1 MNLTFLI
8 PVKIESKDRER
19 NLLTVLCYLLSKF
32 DAIISIKECDREP
45 KFKSLIIPSLVEK
58 FGSIPDNLIYEF
70 EEQKTNFFHKT
81 KILNDL
87 LEKSNTEVVC
97 NYDTDVLLPEPSI
110 LNAYKMI
117 LSKQSDAVYPYGCGV
132 YQKVVTYSQE
142 TFQRFVSSDMNIEFL
157 DQYSTKNNST
167 IGWCQFVRRENYIKS
182 FMMNENFYAWGPEDC
197 EFYYRL
203 NFLGNKIDRIHDCVY
218 HLEHT
223 RSNDSWFSNPMWREN
238 TELWYWIR
246 NQSKE
251 SFLNYYKNQTYIKQ
265 RKQLNVSI

>member
-8 PVKIESKDRER
+8 PIKIESEDRAR
-19 NLLTVLCYLLSKF
+19 NLLTVLVYLLSKF
-32 DAIISIKECDREP
+32 DAIVSIKECDYEN
-45 KFKSLIIPSLVEK
+45 KFQSLIIPSLVQK
-58 FGSIPDNLIYEF
+58 FGSIPNNLIYEF
-70 EEQKTNFFHKT
+70 EEQKTDFFHKT

-97 NYDTDVLLPEPSI
+97 NYDTDVLLPETSI
-110 LNAYKMI
+110 LNAYEMI
-117 LSKQSDAVYPYGCGV
+117 LSNQSDAVYPYGCGI
-132 YQKVVTYSQE
+132 YQKAVTYSQE
-142 TFQRFVSSDMNIEFL
+142 TFQDFLKSLNICDL
-157 DQYSTKNNST
+157 DQYSTINNSS
-167 IGWCQFVRRENYIKS
+167 IGWCQFIRKKNYIES

-203 NFLGNKIDRIHDCVY
+203 KFLGNRVDRIHDYVY

-223 RSNDSWFSNPMWREN
+223 RSNDSWFSNPMWRKN

-246 NQSKE
+246 SQSKE

-265 RKQLNVSI
+265 RKQFNVSI